1 MAGKL
6 NADELAHIKVCREE
20 LYPDPEL
27 DGSRLAAIKDVGRL
41 LEHIEAVEAELVAV
55 SEMFDAQMPEGHRG
69 APGES
74 PLLAWQ
80 GYKFFKARR
89 MLNEVLNTNGD
100 Q

>member
-6 NADELAHIKVCREE
+6 SAEEIAHIKICREE

-27 DGSRLAAIKDVGRL
+27 DSSRLAAINDVGRL
-41 LEHIEAVEAELVAV
+41 LEHIETMEAELKAV
-55 SEMFDAQMPEGHRG
+55 SEMFDAQMPEGYRG

-80 GYKFFKARR
+80 GYKFFKVRR